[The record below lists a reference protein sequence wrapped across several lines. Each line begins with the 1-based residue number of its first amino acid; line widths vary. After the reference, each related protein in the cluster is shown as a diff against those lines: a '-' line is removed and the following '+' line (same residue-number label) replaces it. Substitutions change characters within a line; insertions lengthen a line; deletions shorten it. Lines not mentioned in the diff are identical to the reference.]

1 MNREIIIN
9 ATRDYYN
16 EKFRQHGATHLGI
29 DWNSKEGA
37 IIRYEQLLKIIN
49 IPDNFSL
56 LDYGCGY
63 GLMYE
68 YMLSKLKNFNYTGF
82 DISEEI
88 IRQAKK
94 KHSKSNANWQSAE
107 QKLETYDFVVASGIF
122 NVKQECPEEEWK
134 NYILETLKRL
144 NNFSEKGFSF
154 NLLTSYSDKHLM
166 KKDLFYA
173 DPAFFFDYCKRN
185 FSKNVALL
193 HDYPLY
199 EFCILVRKNID
210 NG

>member
-1 MNREIIIN
+1 MDREIILK
-9 ATRDYYN
+9 ATRDYYD
-16 EKFRQHGATHLGI
+16 EKLRQHGATHLGI

-49 IPDNFSL
+49 TADNFSL

-63 GLMYE
+63 GLMYD
-68 YMLSKLKNFNYTGF
+68 YLRTKQQNFKYTGF
-82 DISEEI
+82 DISEEMI
-88 IRQAKK
+88 NEAKSR
-94 KHSKSNANWQSAE
+94 HSQVGWASKE
-107 QKLETYDFVVASGIF
+107 KDLKVHDFVVASGIF
-122 NVKQECPEEEWK
+122 NVKQNCLENEWK
-134 NYILETLKRL
+134 SYILETLGRMHDL
-144 NNFSEKGFSF
+144 SEKGFSF
-154 NLLTSYSDKHLM
+154 NLLTNYSDKHLM
-166 KKDLFYA
+166 KKDLFYG